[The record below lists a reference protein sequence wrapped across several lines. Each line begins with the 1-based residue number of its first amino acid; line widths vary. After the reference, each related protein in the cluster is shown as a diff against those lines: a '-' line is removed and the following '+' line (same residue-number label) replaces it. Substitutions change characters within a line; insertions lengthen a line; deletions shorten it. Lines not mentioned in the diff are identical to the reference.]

1 MARNGAVR
9 AARRPGAGA
18 TVPEDT
24 TSLMWPRRLYPSMDP
39 TGTGA
44 VRGRV
49 TDPAGDGPR
58 AERPDDRRTG
68 PAEGRLPTGRWGGI
82 GR

>member
-1 MARNGAVR
+1 
-9 AARRPGAGA
+9 
-18 TVPEDT
+18 
-24 TSLMWPRRLYPSMDP
+24 MDP